1 MNIKIRNGIEVQATG
16 GLIVEQAWLQYASG
30 PLVRD
35 GNIINVGEKIKLHLI
50 IQGWKGMNDVI
61 SIGATETITTDEGES
76 LLQSGD
82 MFADYSALALQA
94 VQKISLSAV
103 IDNIERL
110 VDFFRVD
117 FRVWSKMYAEQEIRG
132 YYQFYI

>member
-30 PLVRD
+30 ALVRE
-35 GNIINVGEKIKLHLI
+35 GNIINLGEKIKLHLI
-50 IQGWKGMNDVI
+50 IHEWKGINDVI
-61 SIGATETITTDEGES
+61 SIGATEIITTDEGETV
-76 LLQSGD
+76 LQSGD
-82 MFADYSALALQA
+82 MFADYTSLSLQA

-110 VDFFRVD
+110 VDYFQVD
-117 FRVWSKMYAEQEIRG
+117 FRVWSKMYPEQQING
-132 YYQFYI
+132 HYQFYI